1 MVGGYFCNP
10 RCLRVNSLIIM
21 KQAFSVLLCL
31 ISPSTQGIKAMTSLM
46 KILLSRFLNEKSKLR
61 RGRSAVPKQDSNK
74 NLTNYSPIHMHF
86 FNFLPYPKIEFGA
99 QMDVCVL

>member
-1 MVGGYFCNP
+1 
-10 RCLRVNSLIIM
+10 M